1 MLGPSADTVKI
12 RSILV
17 PSHSTCRHGG
27 RPSSNEMHC
36 ACSQETRP
44 RGLPA
49 AAHQM
54 LSGDVLANTGPSW
67 SQIVTRPFLIFSLE
81 YRSMTSADAKVN
93 PIQQKFIEDHLVWP
107 EPKERRVRPST
118 HPPIE
123 GHKKGQSYWWESH
136 HRTVEQGAECTGEGQ
151 SSQKRLPGQRGV
163 RVGVMSAQAV
173 QPVRSQPGRRE
184 SQRAL
189 QAETRRCEG
198 HSLLGEVKSDSSG
211 A

>member
-1 MLGPSADTVKI
+1 
-12 RSILV
+12 
-17 PSHSTCRHGG
+17 
-27 RPSSNEMHC
+27 
-36 ACSQETRP
+36 
-44 RGLPA
+44 
-49 AAHQM
+49 
-54 LSGDVLANTGPSW
+54 
-67 SQIVTRPFLIFSLE
+67 
-81 YRSMTSADAKVN
+81 MTPADAKVN

-198 HSLLGEVKSDSSG
+198 HGLLGEVSLIALELKPEIGLGYQG
-211 A
+211 AMRQKGKWWPDDERAADCARLYLARAKK